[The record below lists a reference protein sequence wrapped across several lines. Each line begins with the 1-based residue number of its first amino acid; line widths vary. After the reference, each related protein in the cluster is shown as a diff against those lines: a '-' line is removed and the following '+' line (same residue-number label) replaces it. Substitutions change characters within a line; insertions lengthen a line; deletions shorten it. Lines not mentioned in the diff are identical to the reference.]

1 MKQIIQFFIK
11 NYKFTYILMAFTI
24 IYGLMGLSQMNSE
37 SFPNVNFATA
47 TITTMYPGASP
58 DTIEELITK
67 PIEDEIRTVKG
78 LKDTKSTSQAGK
90 SIIVVR
96 VDMDHYDV
104 DTVMDDLQK
113 SVQRVSNLPADLR
126 ERPKFEELNSEEFPA
141 IELAILG
148 DNTNRKRDAF
158 ADFLKDRLEDNKM
171 VRNVRLVGFSQ
182 REFSVKLDAKKLQ
195 NNYVSIAEVLTAL
208 KKRNQNIPA
217 GNIESTDQQ
226 YLVTLDGKVQNIEE
240 LKNIVVR
247 ANFSGKEILLKDI
260 AQVVDGAA
268 ESEVLAS
275 VNGEE
280 ATLMVVTKKGGQDTI
295 ELVTEIQEVL
305 KNTKVPDGLEIKVY
319 NNESAKVKNR
329 MNVLQSNA
337 LTGLVLVVVFLL
349 IFLPGVIGVF
359 ASLSLPIAIMGTF
372 GMMYSLGMNLDAI
385 TILAIVIALGM
396 LVDNSVVIS
405 EYFSRLV
412 QDGMDIYE
420 AAWSAAYQF
429 WLPITCTAMTTIAA
443 FLPMLVTKGV
453 MGEFIKFIPI
463 IVTISLVL
471 SLIESFFLLPARL
484 IFSTRQKSHHL
495 QNATHKKNSDWF
507 MRVSDKF
514 ESLMAIL
521 VRRRYIVSVFF
532 SLLIIGSLFMLVK
545 VNKFILFP
553 AEQTEIYIARL
564 IAPTGTPLEKMHTI
578 TQEVSRKVKAELG
591 KDLENI
597 VARSGVSQTD
607 PGDSKARESD
617 NVGMLVIYVTRDASF
632 NLKYTDALRRLR
644 TIEQEGLD
652 ELNFEVQVNGPP
664 VGNPVEATFR
674 SNNKKQLEHVT
685 QTVISRLKEI
695 PGIINPQ
702 TDDIHG
708 DDEIKIMLDHEKV
721 ARHGLNLQSV
731 GDAVKT
737 ALEGTLVTEI
747 TLDNKKFDLQLKFAE
762 NYTTKTSDLS
772 NIKVMDN
779 NGNLVELSKL
789 ARLEVVPGS
798 PIIKRFDFQRSK
810 NVVAD
815 IDEEQITSIVA
826 NQKVLEIYNEL
837 KKEDPEVSIVFGG
850 EQENTNESMESLGN
864 AMVLALI
871 GIFGILVF
879 LFSSYLR
886 PVIIMSTIPLGLF
899 GFAVAF
905 YFHDRPVSFLA
916 MIGVIGLSG
925 IIVNSGIVLISYID
939 DLRKEGQ
946 MNLDEILVKAS
957 GMRLKAVLV
966 TSLTTVSGLF
976 PTAYGIGGS
985 DLMLIPMTLAMAWGL
1000 TSGTLLTLIWVPCAY
1015 RILEDWTNF
1024 LDRLFGRQK
1033 PNSPQNDSVLPHAKS
1048 A

>member
-1 MKQIIQFFIK
+1 
-11 NYKFTYILMAFTI
+11 
-24 IYGLMGLSQMNSE
+24 
-37 SFPNVNFATA
+37 
-47 TITTMYPGASP
+47 
-58 DTIEELITK
+58 
-67 PIEDEIRTVKG
+67 
-78 LKDTKSTSQAGK
+78 
-90 SIIVVR
+90 
-96 VDMDHYDV
+96 
-104 DTVMDDLQK
+104 
-113 SVQRVSNLPADLR
+113 
-126 ERPKFEELNSEEFPA
+126 
-141 IELAILG
+141 
-148 DNTNRKRDAF
+148 
-158 ADFLKDRLEDNKM
+158 
-171 VRNVRLVGFSQ
+171 
-182 REFSVKLDAKKLQ
+182 
-195 NNYVSIAEVLTAL
+195 
-208 KKRNQNIPA
+208 
-217 GNIESTDQQ
+217 
-226 YLVTLDGKVQNIEE
+226 
-240 LKNIVVR
+240 
-247 ANFSGKEILLKDI
+247 
-260 AQVVDGAA
+260 
-268 ESEVLAS
+268 
-275 VNGEE
+275 
-280 ATLMVVTKKGGQDTI
+280 
-295 ELVTEIQEVL
+295 
-305 KNTKVPDGLEIKVY
+305 
-319 NNESAKVKNR
+319 
-329 MNVLQSNA
+329 
-337 LTGLVLVVVFLL
+337 
-349 IFLPGVIGVF
+349 
-359 ASLSLPIAIMGTF
+359 
-372 GMMYSLGMNLDAI
+372 
-385 TILAIVIALGM
+385 
-396 LVDNSVVIS
+396 
-405 EYFSRLV
+405 
-412 QDGMDIYE
+412 
-420 AAWSAAYQF
+420 
-429 WLPITCTAMTTIAA
+429 
-443 FLPMLVTKGV
+443 
-453 MGEFIKFIPI
+453 
-463 IVTISLVL
+463 
-471 SLIESFFLLPARL
+471 
-484 IFSTRQKSHHL
+484 
-495 QNATHKKNSDWF
+495 
-507 MRVSDKF
+507 
-514 ESLMAIL
+514 
-521 VRRRYIVSVFF
+521 
-532 SLLIIGSLFMLVK
+532 
-545 VNKFILFP
+545 
-553 AEQTEIYIARL
+553 
-564 IAPTGTPLEKMHTI
+564 
-578 TQEVSRKVKAELG
+578 
-591 KDLENI
+591 
-597 VARSGVSQTD
+597 
-607 PGDSKARESD
+607 
-617 NVGMLVIYVTRDASF
+617 
-632 NLKYTDALRRLR
+632 
-644 TIEQEGLD
+644 
-652 ELNFEVQVNGPP
+652 
-664 VGNPVEATFR
+664 
-674 SNNKKQLEHVT
+674 
-685 QTVISRLKEI
+685 ISRLKEI